1 MKALNK
7 YIQILFILFFA
18 LSCKDEPNTSKDDD
32 KNNGN
37 NKPAYTQYGI
47 PFDKIPAN
55 EDILMYELNL
65 RAFSATGN
73 LQGVTDRLDELKE
86 LGINVIWLMPIH
98 PIGEINSVNSPY
110 SVKDYKTVST
120 EYGSLEDLRN
130 LTDEAHQRDIAVIM
144 DWVANHTSWDNDWI
158 YNIGWHTEDASGN
171 VIHPPGTNWLDVADL
186 NYNNE
191 NMRAAMINAMKYWLL
206 EANVDGYRCDYADGV
221 PFDFWKQALDTL
233 TSIHRQ
239 FIFLAEGSRNDH
251 FSAGFD
257 LNYGWDFYNKL
268 KNIFNGEIASGIF
281 TTHNSEYSNIPDGK
295 HKLRFTTNHDESAW
309 DNTPMVLFNGE
320 EGALAASVITI
331 FLGGVP
337 LLYTGQEVGT
347 VEKVPFF
354 SNSPINWDEKLD
366 MLQAY
371 KELLSVYSQSEVA
384 RIGSNSNYPD
394 TNVVCFNKELNTYE
408 MLIIVNV
415 RNDTIEYKLPG
426 DLQNTNWNDV
436 FTGNIVALDT
446 LIQLINYQYMIL
458 EN

>member
-18 LSCKDEPNTSKDDD
+18 LSCKDEPNTSEDED

-37 NKPAYTQYGI
+37 NKPAYIQYGI
-47 PFDKIPAN
+47 PFDNIPAN
-55 EDILMYELNL
+55 EDILMYEVNL
-65 RAFSATGN
+65 RAFSVSGD
-73 LQGVTDRLDELKE
+73 LQGVTDRLDELKD

-110 SVKDYKTVST
+110 SVKNYKAVST

-191 NMRAAMINAMKYWLL
+191 NMRAAMIDAMKYWLL

-233 TSIHRQ
+233 TSIPDRQ

-281 TTHNSEYSNIPDGK
+281 TTHNSEYSDIPDGM

-309 DNTPMVLFNGE
+309 DDTPMVLFNGE

-337 LLYTGQEVGT
+337 MIYTGQEVGT

-354 SNSPINWDEKLD
+354 SNSPINWDKNPD

-371 KELLSVYSQSEVA
+371 KELLSVYSQSEIA

-415 RNDTIEYKLPG
+415 RNDTIKYKK
-426 DLQNTNWNDV
+426 
-436 FTGNIVALDT
+436 
-446 LIQLINYQYMIL
+446 LISFLL
-458 EN
+458 RLKK